1 MIRSRSRL
9 GIPVR
14 IGLFVVLLVPLLSG
28 AFGAPIV
35 RGDELSDAIAR
46 QKALQAK
53 IAAQKQQVAQLNGL
67 QADLR
72 TEIRGTSS
80 QLAGI
85 NADLT
90 AVKRRIG
97 DMTTKIHVVQATYNR
112 QIAQLADLDSQL
124 YQIQA
129 EEAAKAAQLQ
139 QRRALLAAHI
149 RAAYDSDRTSLLE
162 TILSAKSFSDVLADV
177 GYLVDIGSQDK
188 ALADQVA
195 RDQQTL
201 FALDQT
207 VTQTRSDT
215 EQLRVETAAQ
225 RQVLARSLLD
235 LKVAR
240 AQYKELQA
248 TTARALAVQQYAYQK
263 LAHNAS
269 ALRRAMNA
277 EAAAQAAIKRK
288 IDALVALQ
296 FQGGGIP
303 SQYNGTLAW
312 PLAGVVTQEFGCT
325 GFSWEPPMGNC
336 SHFHNGIDIADPMYT
351 PIQAAGP
358 GRVVYAG
365 PLSDGAWVVIIAH
378 AENLLTWYAHVDAY
392 RYPIAVRVGD
402 LVQAGQVI
410 AYVGMTGHTTGPHL
424 HWMVELNGA
433 FVNGRL
439 FL

>member
-1 MIRSRSRL
+1 MNRSRSRL

-35 RGDELSDAIAR
+35 RGDELSDAVAR
-46 QKALQAK
+46 QKAIQAK

-85 NADLT
+85 NADLS
-90 AVKRRIG
+90 AVKQRIG
-97 DMTTKIHVVQATYNR
+97 DMTAKIHVVQATYN
-112 QIAQLADLDSQL
+112 QQVAQLADLDSQL

-129 EEAAKAAQLQ
+129 QEAAKAADLQ

-162 TILSAKSFSDVLADV
+162 TILSANSFSDVLADV
-177 GYLVDIGSQDK
+177 GYLVDIGNQDK

-195 RDQQTL
+195 KDQQTL
-201 FALDQT
+201 FTLDQT

-215 EQLRVETAAQ
+215 EQLRLETAAQ

-240 AQYKELQA
+240 AQYKALQA
-248 TTARALAVQQYAYQK
+248 ATAQALAIQQYAFQK
-263 LAHNAS
+263 LARNAG
-269 ALRRAMNA
+269 ALRRALAA
-277 EAAAQAAIKRK
+277 EVAAEAAIKRK

-303 SQYNGTLAW
+303 SQYNGTLSW
-312 PLAGVVTQEFGCT
+312 PLAGTITQEFGCT
-325 GFSWEPPMGNC
+325 GFPWEPPLGDC

-351 PIQAAGP
+351 PIRAAGP

-378 AENLLTWYAHVDAY
+378 AQNLLTWYAHVDAY
-392 RYPIAVRVGD
+392 RYPIPVRVGD
-402 LVQAGQVI
+402 LVQTGQII
-410 AYVGMTGHTTGPHL
+410 AYVGVTGHTTGPHL
-424 HWMVELNGA
+424 HWMVELNGG